1 MRAGDVIAL
10 PTDTLYGL
18 AADAGS
24 DAAIDALYAAK
35 GRDRTNPLAICVGE
49 LAHVPRYC
57 ETAHLPAGALDA
69 LLPGAVTVLLPR
81 KRGAGVPLATGLN
94 PGVSGVGVRVPADGS
109 FARDVCAALGNDGA
123 LALTSANASGA
134 PSTTRVREFA
144 HLWGACAAVY
154 DGGTTSDSRAGST
167 VVDLQSEGSFQLLR
181 EGMAAD
187 AVRAALASRG
197 LEERA

>member
-1 MRAGDVIAL
+1 MAPPGAAAEAAAHVRAGDVIAL

-49 LAHVPRYC
+49 LAH
-57 ETAHLPAGALDA
+57 
-69 LLPGAVTVLLPR
+69 
-81 KRGAGVPLATGLN
+81 RGAGVPLATGLN

-109 FARDVCAALGNDGA
+109 FARDVCAALGNGGA

-187 AVRAALASRG
+187 A
-197 LEERA
+197 